1 MVPKPSGVTMFEKLG
16 IVTNIWTQ
24 CVDSGERFDDLV
36 VEFGA
41 NGFKDMEVR
50 EGDYLR
56 NSSFGEMVDALE
68 GAMGSYTDEQWKGLC
83 EAVWQD
89 RDLNNLIKAE
99 HRSLF
104 NRVREFVK
112 KASDLTLSYAMSH
125 AWLSE
130 PPDRDA
136 DNQRISTAKKLAYL
150 LYPHQARLR
159 LVDSVSTGEI
169 DAQAAIANVK
179 RYRSLLPT
187 YPMVF
192 AVENARQ
199 SATFTL
205 GLAVQ
210 GGASLTYDEAN
221 VYRPDGTTLNEPEA
235 FWNTVKSPNLT
246 SVHIKQK
253 TADGV
258 LSQVGDGFVDF
269 SAIARRLKANHYKG
283 DLLLENAPTDQP
295 LEDAIKSRG
304 YLLNCES

>member
-1 MVPKPSGVTMFEKLG
+1 MFEKLG

-24 CVDSGERFDDLV
+24 RVDSGDPFDDLV
-36 VEFGA
+36 VQFGA

-56 NSSFGEMVDALE
+56 NSSFGEMVQALE
-68 GAMGSYTDEQWKGLC
+68 AAMGSYTDEQWKGFC
-83 EAVWQD
+83 ESVWQAQ
-89 RDLNNLIKAE
+89 NLSNRIKAE

-104 NRVREFVK
+104 NRVGEFVAK
-112 KASDLTLSYAMSH
+112 VSDLTLSYAMSH

-130 PPDRDA
+130 PPDLDA
-136 DNQRISTAKKLAYL
+136 DNQRLCTAKKLAYL
-150 LYPHQARLR
+150 LCPHHARLR

-169 DAQAAIANVK
+169 DAQTAIANVK
-179 RYRSLLPT
+179 RHRSLLPT

-205 GLAVQ
+205 NLAVQ
-210 GGASLTYDEAN
+210 GGAALTYDEAN
-221 VYRPDGTTLNEPEA
+221 TYRPDGTTLNAPDA
-235 FWNTVKSPNLT
+235 FWNAVKYPNLT

-269 SAIARRLKANHYKG
+269 RAIIRRLKANQYKG

-295 LEDAIKSRG
+295 LEDAIKSRE
-304 YLLNCES
+304 YLLTCEP